1 MLVSVLAYFSLNIP
15 MVICSAAGGVG
26 LLVTII
32 GLVLKSLKVKRKS
45 DGEYPAR

>member
-32 GLVLKSLKVKRKS
+32 GLVLKKPEGKKKK
-45 DGEYPAR
+45 